1 MKPFS
6 WLINLGVWFAAIGE
20 RILMWCLRRWACLL
34 ALPCMGLVLLTKWV
48 AFTLSKRIQGMHL
61 PLLGDPS
68 HASGHFLLS
77 YGLVAAGLFV
87 LAGLA
92 YTLRLWRVLA
102 ASGAAMLLLTLMAV
116 LQIAFI
122 HCSLLNDLLDEE
134 TQAKAAYQFNQYY
147 LPTNSGTE
155 ASDAIGISG
164 LSTETV
170 WYRLLSTWYFMGF
183 GWYVA
188 VVGGLCTFSYGV
200 CRLRSGRERLLITGA
215 TVGAMAGLMAVC
227 SARPLLAHVT
237 LVNAERAE
245 SKGNLSRAIRE
256 YRKAIR
262 LDNWYAIRPDLYWR
276 IGAIQFGLGQTNTVE
291 YGMYH
296 AELLLA
302 EKNYPA
308 AVAEYQRVAVM
319 ADAPRELLTQR
330 TYQIWIYYGMQL
342 YAGGALGDAVNA
354 WEQVLVRNPTQWLAV
369 YCLSTAY
376 FSTGRYQESVDLILG
391 LLKGLADPQLQ
402 ANLHTSLG
410 DAYTRLGDYQK
421 AKLAY
426 RFSYSIDNV
435 LNWRALMSLV
445 GS

>member
-1 MKPFS
+1 
-6 WLINLGVWFAAIGE
+6 
-20 RILMWCLRRWACLL
+20 MWCLRRWASLL

-48 AFTLSKRIQGMHL
+48 AFTLSKRIEGIHL
-61 PLLGDPS
+61 PLLGDPA
-68 HASGHFLLS
+68 HAAGHVLLS
-77 YGLVAAGLFV
+77 YGLVAAGLFA
-87 LAGLA
+87 LGGLA

-102 ASGAAMLLLTLMAV
+102 GTGAAMLLLTLMAV
-116 LQIAFI
+116 LQIAFV

-147 LPTNSGTE
+147 LASNSGTE
-155 ASDAIGISG
+155 ASDAMGIAG
-164 LSTETV
+164 LPTETV

-188 VVGGLCTFSYGV
+188 VLGGLCSFGYGV
-200 CRLRSGRERLLITGA
+200 CRLRSGRERLLISGA
-215 TVGAMAGLMAVC
+215 TVAVMAGLIVVC

-237 LVNAERAE
+237 AVKAERAE
-245 SKGNLSRAIRE
+245 SKGDLSRAIRE
-256 YRKAIR
+256 YHKAIR
-262 LDNWYAIRPDLYWR
+262 LDHWYAIRPDLYWR
-276 IGAIQFGLGQTNTVE
+276 IGAIQFGLGQTSTLE

-308 AVAEYQRVAVM
+308 AVAEYQRVALM
-319 ADAPRELLTQR
+319 ADAPQELLTLR
-330 TYQIWIYYGMQL
+330 TYQIWIYDGIQL
-342 YAGGALGDAVNA
+342 YAAGALGDAVNA

-369 YCLSTAY
+369 YCLATAY

-402 ANLHTSLG
+402 ANLHSNLG
-410 DAYTRLGDYQK
+410 DAYTRLGDYEK

>member
-6 WLINLGVWFAAIGE
+6 WLINIAVWFAAIGE

-48 AFTLSKRIQGMHL
+48 AFTLSKRIEGMHL
-61 PLLGDPS
+61 ALLGDPA
-68 HASGHFLLS
+68 HASGHVLLS
-77 YGLVAAGLFV
+77 YGLVAAGLFA
-87 LAGLA
+87 LGGLA

-102 ASGAAMLLLTLMAV
+102 GSGAAMLLLTLLAV
-116 LQIAFI
+116 LQIAFVR
-122 HCSLLNDLLDEE
+122 CSLLNELLDEE

-147 LPTNSGTE
+147 MATNSGTE
-155 ASDAIGISG
+155 ASDAIGIAG
-164 LSTETV
+164 LPTETV
-170 WYRLLSTWYFMGF
+170 WYRLLSAWYFMGF

-215 TVGAMAGLMAVC
+215 TVGVMAGLITVC

-237 LVNAERAE
+237 VVKAERAE
-245 SKGNLSRAIRE
+245 SKGNLSRAIRD
-256 YRKAIR
+256 YHKAIR

-276 IGAIQFGLGQTNTVE
+276 IGAIQFGLGQTSTVE

-296 AELLLA
+296 AELLLT

-308 AVAEYQRVAVM
+308 AVAEYQRVALM
-319 ADAPRELLTQR
+319 ADAPKALLTLR

-342 YAGGALGDAVNA
+342 YAAGALGDAVNA
-354 WEQVLVRNPTQWLAV
+354 WEHVLVRNPTQWLAD
-369 YCLSTAY
+369 YCLATAY

-391 LLKGLADPQLQ
+391 SIGSLRLLDLRPPYHLQ
-402 ANLHTSLG
+402 YSTYKSMIIISFIPT
-410 DAYTRLGDYQK
+410 YK
-421 AKLAY
+421 KLY
-426 RFSYSIDNV
+426 MQRYDIIF
-435 LNWRALMSLV
+435 
-445 GS
+445 